1 MDFKRFWKES
11 TFGYIVKRI
20 LLAILI
26 VVTLAVITLFL
37 IDIYTH
43 HGEAETVPE
52 LRGLYIDEAEEMLSN
67 HGLYPEIID
76 SVFNKDKKLG
86 TIIDQIPGPNST
98 VKKNRPIFLII
109 NSRQIRQIPVP
120 DLRDISYR
128 QAIAMIKAI
137 GLNVSNVEY
146 KPSEY
151 KDLVINLR
159 YNGLNVTP
167 GMRIPEGSMLILVVG
182 NGLGSGQSL
191 VPSLKGMNLEDAK
204 LIVLSDSL
212 VIGAVDYDS
221 EPSGDEAEYVIY
233 RQRPAVGK
241 TISSGSR
248 IDVWLSKDRSLL
260 EKTFEEDNE
269 DAIKE
274 SEEEFF

>member
-1 MDFKRFWKES
+1 M
-11 TFGYIVKRI
+11 
-20 LLAILI
+20 LA
-26 VVTLAVITLFL
+26 
-37 IDIYTH
+37 
-43 HGEAETVPE
+43 
-52 LRGLYIDEAEEMLSN
+52 N

-128 QAIAMIKAI
+128 QATAMIKAI
-137 GLNVSNVEY
+137 GLNVSKVEY

-151 KDLVINLR
+151 KDLVIDLR

-191 VPSLKGMNLEDAK
+191 VPSLKGMILEDAK

-233 RQRPAVGK
+233 RQRPVAGK
-241 TISSGSR
+241 TISSGTR

>member
-20 LLAILI
+20 LLAIVI
-26 VVTLAVITLFL
+26 VVILAVITLFL